1 MSKSA
6 LLYLAISFGVVLPCL
21 AQGLGTDNTRTENDR
36 FKRTDPLFDITAY
49 GARSV
54 GVSGFSTTASCNG
67 TKAIT
72 LGSASSFQNG
82 DGITIG
88 GCGAPNAMST
98 PGAPTAVTP
107 SIASGGTTT
116 GIVINSPTGSSTYSY
131 KIVARD
137 KYGALTAAGS
147 ATTIKTGQ
155 ALLGLQTAKITTE
168 SLSSDFI
175 TVNTLAST
183 VLIAGAL
190 VHITGASDPDF
201 DGWFIVHT
209 VNSGTQFVIAN
220 APIDSRGIGWQFGD
234 SASSSGGNIAFYL
247 SNHIKWAAVKG
258 AWEYYIY
265 GGPGITTFNLIGQ
278 TKPSADTWVDT
289 SFDDYGATYMA
300 GQTFPSYVP
309 STAPSSATK
318 DPLTTT
324 IVSGAGTKYIV
335 VANAASQT
343 ASEQTAQ
350 FDDGPAI
357 LAAAN
362 AAHTAGGTLNIP
374 PGPGNF
380 YPINSFLR
388 LPAGLNI
395 KQSGALSL
403 YETVEVQQN
412 TNWFG
417 DWSNDGEPQFGFVG
431 TSGVYVYAA
440 NPGIY
445 TVGSGIDT
453 AYMSFFSEGTNGGTI
468 EVVQD
473 SVNAEWDYVN
483 FVANNGGSS
492 DYLSTNIVFRS
503 TSTGGNNYHFRKTL
517 FSGGPNQ
524 VADKSWT
531 PLVYFPPNQNGAG
544 SLLNNQ
550 DYVFRC
556 MECFFNRR
564 GIEEE
569 LSAGIAGRFEFDGG
583 YRQGGI
589 TPFMMVGNSLG
600 NIGGSFI
607 FHNLL
612 QDTEAVGT
620 LALLGN
626 GGSFQVTVDS
636 DYLSNY
642 SADTNGIPPP
652 FTGYRVTGVRSFG
665 SITGNIPN
673 RNTELSI
680 SSCTVTYPYSITG
693 PNLCINDPM
702 KKMFETMDF
711 PAKHSLFWD
720 LATPSAVTASAAT
733 NGGSLTAN
741 TTYYYSVSAIGPDGG
756 ETVPATVASS
766 STTTSS
772 NLTIPVSW
780 RGITGAV
787 RYNVYRCTSRCVF
800 SDGRIQNSGNWRL
813 VDRVVTTTRINDN
826 GLGVGQGP
834 PTATGTGS
842 VGANAT
848 EVYAPAFVTVSP
860 LSNGKS
866 YTATDTAPIT
876 ANRTYSKPDQSGTYA
891 LDLTGSTSV
900 INGTL
905 LSATCDSGTASVTG
919 AVIGMPVVVS
929 TTDGSDLG
937 GAFNIRASVTSNG
950 TVTVY
955 VCGVGKPP
963 SKGYNVRVIQ

>member
-1 MSKSA
+1 MRKNA
-6 LLYLAISFGVVLPCL
+6 LFYLAILLGAVLPCL
-21 AQGLGTDNTRTENDR
+21 AQTLGPDNLRTENDR
-36 FKRTDPLFDITAY
+36 FKGSEPLLDITTY
-49 GARSV
+49 GARAV
-54 GVSGFSTTASCNG
+54 GVAGFSTTASCDG
-67 TKAIT
+67 TTKIE
-72 LGSASSFQNG
+72 LSSASSFRNG
-82 DGITIG
+82 DGITIR
-88 GCGAPNAMST
+88 GCGSPNAMST
-98 PGAPTAVTP
+98 PGAPTVTP
-107 SIASGGTTT
+107 SIAAGGTTT
-116 GIVINSPTGSSTYSY
+116 GIVINSPTGNSTYSY

-137 KYGALTAAGS
+137 KFGALTAAGS
-147 ATTIKTGQ
+147 ATTITKGQ
-155 ALLGLQTAKITTE
+155 PSLGLQTATIRTE
-168 SLSSDFI
+168 SLSNDSI
-175 TVNTLAST
+175 TVNTLTST
-183 VLIAGAL
+183 PLVAGAL
-190 VHITGASDPDF
+190 VHITRASNPNF
-201 DGWFIVHT
+201 DGWFIVHK
-209 VNSGTQFVIAN
+209 VNSGTQFVITN
-220 APIDSRGIGWQFGD
+220 APIDSRGIGWEFGD

-247 SNHIKWAAVKG
+247 SNHITWTAVTG

-265 GGPGITTFNLIGQ
+265 GGPGISTFNLIGQ
-278 TKPSADTWVDT
+278 TKPSANAWVDAE
-289 SFDDYGATYMA
+289 FDDYGAIYMS
-300 GQTFPSYVP
+300 GQTFSLYVP
-309 STAPSSATK
+309 STAPSSATQ

-324 IVSGAGTKYIV
+324 IVSGAGTKDIV
-335 VANAASQT
+335 VANRASQT
-343 ASEQTAQ
+343 ASGQTAQ

-362 AAHTAGGTLNIP
+362 AAHTAGVTLYIP
-374 PGPGNF
+374 SGRGNF
-380 YPINSFLR
+380 YPVNSFLV
-388 LPAGLNI
+388 LPTGLNI

-403 YETVEVQQN
+403 YETIELQSN

-417 DWSNDGEPQFGFVG
+417 DWSNHGEPQFGFVG
-431 TSGVYVYAA
+431 TAGVYIYTA

-445 TVGSGIDT
+445 AYGNGIDT
-453 AYMSFFSEGTNGGTI
+453 AYMSWESVGTNGGTLW
-468 EVVQD
+468 VMQD
-473 SVNAEWDYVN
+473 VVNAEWDYSN

-544 SLLNNQ
+544 GLLNNQ

-569 LSAGIAGRFEFDGG
+569 LSGGIAGRFEIDGG

-600 NIGGSFI
+600 NIGGGFI

-626 GGSFQVTVDS
+626 GGSFQVTVNS

-642 SADTNGIPPP
+642 SADTSGIPPP
-652 FTGYRVTGVRSFG
+652 FTGYRATGVRSFG
-665 SITGNIPN
+665 SITGDIPN
-673 RNTELSI
+673 RNSELSV
-680 SSCTVTYPYSITG
+680 SSCAVTYPYAIAGS
-693 PNLCINDPM
+693 NMCINDPM

-711 PAKHSLFWD
+711 PARHSLFWD
-720 LATPSAVTASAAT
+720 LATPSGVNAEAAMS
-733 NGGSLTAN
+733 GGALKAN
-741 TTYYYSVSAIGPDGG
+741 TTYFYTVSAIGPDSG
-756 ETVPATVASS
+756 ETVPATVVSS

-780 RGITGAV
+780 KGITGAV
-787 RYNVYRCTSRCVF
+787 RYNVYRCTSRCEF

-813 VDRVVTTTRINDN
+813 VDRMVTTTRLIDN
-826 GLGVGQGP
+826 GLPVGQGP

-842 VGANAT
+842 VGANAM

-860 LSNGKS
+860 LSNGRS

-876 ANRTYSKPDQSGTYA
+876 DNRTYTKPDQSGTYA
-891 LDLTGSTSV
+891 LDLTGSTSL

-905 LSATCDSGTASVTG
+905 LSATCDSGTASVAG
-919 AVIGMPVVVS
+919 AVVGMPVVVS

-937 GAFNIRASVTSNG
+937 GAFNIRASVTSSD

-955 VCGVGKPP
+955 VCGIGKPP
-963 SKGYNVRVIQ
+963 TKAYNVRVIQ